1 MKKIISI
8 VILTLVVVV
17 GLVFS
22 FTRFN
27 NDKIAS
33 NAIKTETPKKAISK
47 PLSATE
53 INAVKKKWEASPD
66 GIQFKKWEDSPAG
79 QKVYAAEAKIMQS
92 IKNNTAM
99 EAVVTSL
106 SLPEGSRVGFGM
118 MVQIEGEEYI
128 LSFGIEQ
135 PGKNSLNLKKEF
147 DLLRTLQVNDK
158 ISLKSKNVSHAPKYA
173 FPIVTGDYVQRE
185 GEIIYKRTTRKGG
198 C

>member
-8 VILTLVVVV
+8 VILTLVVVG

-27 NDKIAS
+27 NDKIVS
-33 NAIKTETPKKAISK
+33 NAIKTEPPKKAISK

-66 GIQFKKWEDSPAG
+66 GIQFKKWEASPAG
-79 QKVYAAEAKIMQS
+79 KKVYAAEAKIMQS

-106 SLPEGSRVGFGM
+106 SLPEGSRVGFGFM
-118 MVQIEGEEYI
+118 IAIEGEEYI

-135 PGKNSLNLKKEF
+135 PGKNNLNLKREF
-147 DLLRTLQVNDK
+147 DLLRTLKVNDK
-158 ISLKSKNVSHAPKYA
+158 ISIKSKNVSHAPKYA
-173 FPIVTGDYVQRE
+173 YPIVAGDYVERE
-185 GEIIYKRTTRKGG
+185 GEVMYKRTVRKGG